1 MRILVVDDAEA
12 MRFLLSRWFESLG
25 HEVTALASGRE
36 VAGALAAARFD
47 AVFTDV
53 AMPDSSGWDV
63 LQTVRAGAPG
73 VPVVLVTGWTDG
85 ASGPAGLVA
94 DAVLEKPISLE
105 RLSAALASVSKR
117 R

>member
-47 AVFTDV
+47 A
-53 AMPDSSGWDV
+53 DSSGWDV

-85 ASGPAGLVA
+85 APGPAGLVA
-94 DAVLEKPISLE
+94 DAVLEKPISLD
-105 RLSAALASVSKR
+105 RLSAALASVSQR